1 MWTRSP
7 RLRWAIAQAALDFAG
22 ADPETR
28 LREPSTRAELRLPTA
43 AAQKRIVSVARIR
56 QDLRKSARVVKGIII
71 PDVSEFESYML
82 FERCNVEFGTRKA
95 GSSMRHQQLDAS
107 LLRTEW
113 RARRVEVQ

>member
-56 QDLRKSARVVKGIII
+56 QDLRKSARLVKGIII
-71 PDVSEFESYML
+71 PDVSEFESYMPSHGVRS
-82 FERCNVEFGTRKA
+82 E
-95 GSSMRHQQLDAS
+95 S
-107 LLRTEW
+107 LLRALREF
-113 RARRVEVQ
+113 EQ